1 MTINSDEITKIIR
14 DQIGDY
20 AIDIDVA
27 EVGTVVSVG
36 DGIAQVHGV
45 TNAVAIETDILG
57 APNAGIE
64 AVWITGGLPA
74 HFWGVAP
81 EAPPPHD
88 RVEAA
93 CAEHGVRPI
102 GVLPLLRW

>member
-1 MTINSDEITKIIR
+1 MPPAAAPCARRANPIPAVYRRSLAQLGGIPAER
-14 DQIGDY
+14 VLAIGD
-20 AIDIDVA
+20 
-27 EVGTVVSVG
+27 G
-36 DGIAQVHGV
+36 
-45 TNAVAIETDILG
+45 IETDILG
-57 APNAGIE
+57 ARNAGID
-64 AVWITGGLPA
+64 ALWITGGLPA